1 MNKLVVLIAVLALTS
16 GCEMI
21 QTVPSARGHVIDAVS
36 GKPVAHAEV
45 VRECSGASKK
55 TTTDKNGD
63 FSFHGR
69 CRLQVA
75 LGDTIRPSRSY
86 HIEAGGYQ
94 SFETNRFTFG
104 WANQGSERDDLGVIA
119 IAPK

>member
-1 MNKLVVLIAVLALTS
+1 MKLATLIAVLILTS

-21 QTVPSARGHVIDAVS
+21 QTVPSARGHVMDAVS

-45 VRECSGASKK
+45 VRECSGATKK
-55 TTTDKNGD
+55 TTTDKDGD
-63 FSFHGR
+63 FSFHGSW
-69 CRLQVA
+69 RLQVA
-75 LGDTIRPSRSY
+75 LGDTKRPSRSY
-86 HIEAGGYQ
+86 HVEAKGYQ

-104 WANQGSERDDLGVIA
+104 WANQGSEIDNLGAIA